1 MKTHHLLIL
10 FACFITES
18 IFAITTAKEGKIFG
32 KIIVSD
38 TKKIIDFA
46 DVLLFID
53 EDTQPIMQTI
63 PNQEGVFTFDA
74 LPPQTYS
81 LQIRSL
87 GYEPYTKK
95 DLLINENNKTLDL
108 ETITLKQLEV
118 GLAEVVVVTQKR
130 QLIYKLDKRIID
142 ASTNMLAAGGTA
154 VDILE
159 NTPSIRVNA
168 EGEVTFRGSAGFNV
182 YVDGKPSIFSGT
194 QALEQIPSSQIAN
207 IEIITTPSAKYDAK
221 GDVGIINVITKKQ
234 TKAGLSAIVNISGS
248 TALSNGIDFLL
259 TQNKGK
265 SRWYIGG
272 NYSNQLRESDFDQ
285 RKTTIVN
292 DTTSTSHSKG
302 PRSSNNYNYTGK
314 IGWEY
319 SLPNT
324 NLGVEFGAGYV
335 GRKRAGNLD
344 YTDTRLAGKDIITEN
359 TFNSEDNYDL
369 HEIFEQGIINF
380 NHKFND
386 KGHALSG
393 RFYLKYGGD
402 ALEYFQSDLINKQ
415 NEREQGHRAWEE
427 EHRWSVRGNLD
438 YTLPYSETGRIEAG
452 YQYDSYLEDGEY
464 SMQFWNPISKEF
476 YWRDDIYNTFYFQ
489 RGVNS
494 LYVLL
499 AESYKK
505 FEFQVGARAEH
516 THQVLCSSVK
526 GSDRTV
532 NRFDFYPS
540 AHIAY
545 NLPNEHRI
553 MASYSRR
560 ITQPRLF
567 FMEPYITYR
576 DYYSAEI
583 GNPDIRP
590 EYINSF
596 ELNYK
601 KYVGENLFMAT
612 LFHRSRT
619 DKIERLRVPYQTSG
633 VTLDS
638 MANVGSDYST
648 GIEVSSAIKA
658 TRWWNI
664 NINGSLYHYKLDNNS
679 TFHGNKASSTNY
691 EISWNNGFDVG
702 KYTRIQFD
710 GNFIGP
716 SVTTQGG
723 TNAFWFANLAVRQQ
737 LFKRKLTGTLAFRD
751 VFGSARYTS
760 HITQSNL
767 HSVTRIKP
775 NYPVIT
781 LSLSYTFN
789 NFINKSTGAKENF
802 DVFEGTNH

>member
-285 RKTTIVN
+285 RK
-292 DTTSTSHSKG
+292 
-302 PRSSNNYNYTGK
+302 
-314 IGWEY
+314 
-319 SLPNT
+319 
-324 NLGVEFGAGYV
+324 
-335 GRKRAGNLD
+335 
-344 YTDTRLAGKDIITEN
+344 
-359 TFNSEDNYDL
+359 
-369 HEIFEQGIINF
+369 
-380 NHKFND
+380 
-386 KGHALSG
+386 
-393 RFYLKYGGD
+393 
-402 ALEYFQSDLINKQ
+402 
-415 NEREQGHRAWEE
+415 
-427 EHRWSVRGNLD
+427 
-438 YTLPYSETGRIEAG
+438 
-452 YQYDSYLEDGEY
+452 
-464 SMQFWNPISKEF
+464 
-476 YWRDDIYNTFYFQ
+476 
-489 RGVNS
+489 
-494 LYVLL
+494 
-499 AESYKK
+499 
-505 FEFQVGARAEH
+505 
-516 THQVLCSSVK
+516 
-526 GSDRTV
+526 
-532 NRFDFYPS
+532 
-540 AHIAY
+540 
-545 NLPNEHRI
+545 
-553 MASYSRR
+553 
-560 ITQPRLF
+560 
-567 FMEPYITYR
+567 
-576 DYYSAEI
+576 
-583 GNPDIRP
+583 
-590 EYINSF
+590 
-596 ELNYK
+596 
-601 KYVGENLFMAT
+601 
-612 LFHRSRT
+612 
-619 DKIERLRVPYQTSG
+619 
-633 VTLDS
+633 
-638 MANVGSDYST
+638 
-648 GIEVSSAIKA
+648 
-658 TRWWNI
+658 
-664 NINGSLYHYKLDNNS
+664 
-679 TFHGNKASSTNY
+679 
-691 EISWNNGFDVG
+691 
-702 KYTRIQFD
+702 
-710 GNFIGP
+710 
-716 SVTTQGG
+716 
-723 TNAFWFANLAVRQQ
+723 
-737 LFKRKLTGTLAFRD
+737 
-751 VFGSARYTS
+751 
-760 HITQSNL
+760 
-767 HSVTRIKP
+767 KP
-775 NYPVIT
+775 
-781 LSLSYTFN
+781 
-789 NFINKSTGAKENF
+789 
-802 DVFEGTNH
+802 